1 MPAPEAPQ
9 RFEPG
14 RVRGVVFDLDGTLV
28 DSYAAITESLNCARA
43 AYGLEPLPV
52 AQVKRRVGWG
62 LETLIAELVGAE
74 RVDDGIRLFRE
85 RYGRIFES
93 HTTALPG
100 AADTLRALGARG
112 LRTAVAS
119 NKPARFSRP
128 LLEALGML
136 DGLALVAG
144 PDTSGVTKPDP
155 QMIRDCLAGMEVAPE
170 RAIYVGDMVLDVE
183 SGSRAGVEVVLVASG
198 SAEADE
204 LRRTG
209 RVVLARLPELLDL
222 I

>member
-1 MPAPEAPQ
+1 VPAPESPQ

-28 DSYAAITESLNCARA
+28 DSYRAITESLNCARTA
-43 AYGLEPLPV
+43 FGLDPLPV
-52 AQVKRRVGWG
+52 AQVKRRVGFG
-62 LETLIAELVGAE
+62 LEVLIAELVGPDSIDE
-74 RVDDGIRLFRE
+74 GVRLFRE
-85 RYGRIFES
+85 RYGRIFAS

-100 AADTLRALGARG
+100 AADTLRALGVRG
-112 LRTAVAS
+112 VRAAVAS

-128 LLEALGML
+128 LLQSLGMVE
-136 DGLALVAG
+136 GLSLVAG
-144 PDTSGVTKPDP
+144 PDTSGATKPDP
-155 QMIRDCLAGMEVAPE
+155 QMIRDCLAGMDVEPE

-183 SGSRAGVEVVLVASG
+183 SGHRAGVEVVLVASG
-198 SAEADE
+198 SADADE

-209 RVVLARLPELLDL
+209 RPVLARLPELLDL